1 MPARQPFTRLC
12 QEAFRAPSSGRADL
26 HVHTTYSDGAYTPAE
41 IVDLARRVGLAAVAV
56 TDHDTLAGVAP
67 TRSAA
72 RKGLEVVSGVE
83 ITAEH
88 DGREIH
94 ILGYFVGLNNADLI
108 AALDR
113 LRERRR
119 GRFHEMVE
127 GLRDRGVPVAEE
139 AVAGLATTATL
150 GRRNLAQLLQDG
162 GHVGSVREA
171 FVRYLADDGPLN
183 LPKERLPV
191 AEAVRLV
198 RAAGGVTSVAHP
210 SPELSREGL
219 VMLRDLGIQ
228 AIEAA
233 YPSIRAA
240 REHELRQWAAELGL
254 AVTGGSDCHGP
265 GLPARSLGARG
276 VTPAELAA
284 IREKVTA

>member
-1 MPARQPFTRLC
+1 MPSRQPFTRLC
-12 QEAFRAPSSGRADL
+12 QEAYRPPTSGRADL
-26 HVHTTYSDGAYTPAE
+26 HVHSTYSDGVYSPMQ

-56 TDHDTLAGVAP
+56 TDHDTLAGVGP
-67 TRSAA
+67 TRAAA
-72 RKGLEVVSGVE
+72 RGGLEVVAGVE
-83 ITAEH
+83 ITADH
-88 DGREIH
+88 DGREVH
-94 ILGYFVGLNNADLI
+94 VLGYFVRLDDADLT

-139 AVAGLATTATL
+139 AVSGLATTATL
-150 GRRNLAQLLQDG
+150 GRRNLAQILHDG

-183 LPKERLPV
+183 FPKERLPV

-198 RAAGGVTSVAHP
+198 RAAGGLTSIAHP
-210 SPELSREGL
+210 SPVLSQEGL
-219 VMLRDLGIQ
+219 TRLRDLGVQ

-240 REHELRQWAAELGL
+240 REQELRKWATALGL
-254 AVTGGSDCHGP
+254 VVTGGSDCHGP
-265 GLPARSLGARG
+265 GVSGRALGARG
-276 VTPAELAA
+276 VSKEELAA
-284 IREKVTA
+284 IREKVKQ